1 MITSGWGFRCWVFKY
16 RSDFRQ
22 VNIMK
27 KDVLGKG
34 MSMSKGSESHRVIAR
49 LNLAGAQGVQRRR

>member
-1 MITSGWGFRCWVFKY
+1 MLQGLRGKMITSGWGFRCWVLKS

-34 MSMSKGSESHRVIAR
+34 LSMSKGSESHRVI
-49 LNLAGAQGVQRRR
+49 